1 MKQFTIEQNEVHI
14 TAENLEE
21 ANLNE
26 WERLELHL
34 LDQAA
39 VVIPGKMTIMEVV
52 RVSESLQEFATELL
66 TAVGKACELCNL
78 CNMEKPCDLMNGE
91 IQPLVKVPAQAMEEA
106 GIASDSKL
114 TYTAMPEHGEI
125 RITEAEYR
133 YDLTD
138 LPPSLLDAFRESGIC
153 ISDLEEKLIQ
163 ERIVYGADQ
172 TVS

>member
-1 MKQFTIEQNEVHI
+1 M
-14 TAENLEE
+14 
-21 ANLNE
+21 NE

-39 VVIPGKMTIMEVV
+39 IVIPSKMTIMEVV

-66 TAVGKACELCNL
+66 TAVGQACELCNL
-78 CNMEKPCDLMNGE
+78 CNLEKACDLMSGE
-91 IQPLVKVPAQAMEEA
+91 IQPFVKVSARAMEEA

-114 TYTAMPEHGEI
+114 TYIAVPEYGEI

-138 LPPSLLDAFRESGIC
+138 LPSNLLDAFRESGIC

-163 ERIVYGADQ
+163 ESIVYEADQ
-172 TVS
+172 SI